1 MVTINTRVFFVCGS
15 DFAGRRLIIENIKKK
30 TLAAGQTSLNILN
43 FYPKEINIKDLQE
56 KVLLSSF
63 DEKRMLIFK
72 DVYNLSKEVKDF
84 LYDNLE
90 KIISNNYIIFE
101 AESDALKSK
110 KVSAD
115 KFFNFIANS
124 AVCYKTSLSAPAP
137 SFDDFKKSIRQNNI
151 AQAIYV
157 LAKLYEARSSDGEKK
172 ALGLQ
177 LLGILISEFSY
188 LKNDILRKKYFNYL
202 WEADRAIKERGFDPR
217 FAIELF
223 LSKSLAG

>member
-1 MVTINTRVFFVCGS
+1 MRLFIAIN
-15 DFAGRRLIIENIKKK
+15 L
-30 TLAAGQTSLNILN
+30 
-43 FYPKEINIKDLQE
+43 P
-56 KVLLSSF
+56 
-63 DEKRMLIFK
+63 
-72 DVYNLSKEVKDF
+72 KEVKDF

-188 LKNDILRKKYFNYL
+188 LKNDILRKKYFSLLDWSPAVGRYSKRESQHQQIEQSTPKDR
-202 WEADRAIKERGFDPR
+202 WECRQTVRA
-217 FAIELF
+217 
-223 LSKSLAG
+223 